1 MPDTS
6 VQLSDDIVADLRK
19 IDTPTITNVVAT
31 YAKNPLCLGLYNP
44 WTENWYTD
52 TSIHCMIP
60 EMGPVIGYAVTCVY
74 GMPDPNYPNR
84 LTYQDVI
91 EALDVAPKP
100 TILVIQQKWPPAI
113 FNKAGLAGEIMTT
126 SAQAVGCIGLLSNG
140 PSRDVDAIRRN
151 RFQML
156 LGGVT
161 AGHGAMGVMAVQ
173 VPVSVGGMD
182 VAPGELIHMDENG
195 AVKFPA
201 DKIEQ
206 VLTNARG
213 LLDKEATQ
221 LSALRKA
228 KTAAQ
233 VRAASSGGTYTEKK
247 S

>member
-1 MPDTS
+1 MPE
-6 VQLSDDIVADLRK
+6 LSNHELLAALRE

-31 YAKNPLCLGLYNP
+31 YPTNPLCLGLYNP

-52 TSIHCMIP
+52 TSIRCIYP
-60 EMGPVIGYAVTCVY
+60 DMGPVIGYAVTCVY

-91 EALDVAPKP
+91 EALDASPKP
-100 TILVIQQKWPPAI
+100 TILVIQQKWPPEI
-113 FNKAGLAGEIMTT
+113 MLKAGLAGEIMTT

-151 RFQML
+151 KFQML

-173 VPVSVGGMD
+173 VPVAVGSMD
-182 VAPGELIHMDENG
+182 VAPGEMVHMDENG

-201 DKIEQ
+201 DKLGA
-206 VLTNARG
+206 VLTNARA

-221 LSALRKA
+221 LAALRSA
-228 KTAAQ
+228 KTAAD

-247 S
+247 A

>member
-1 MPDTS
+1 MPDKLS
-6 VQLSDDIVADLRK
+6 VPELLAALRE

-31 YAKNPLCLGLYNP
+31 YPTHPLCLGLYNP

-52 TSIHCMIP
+52 SSIRCMYP

-74 GMPDPNYPNR
+74 GLPDPNYLNR
-84 LTYQDVI
+84 LTFQDVI
-91 EALDVAPKP
+91 EALDAAPRP
-100 TILVIQQKWPPAI
+100 TILVIQQKWPPEI
-113 FNKAGLAGEIMTT
+113 LKKAGLAGEIMTT

-140 PSRDVDAIRRN
+140 PSRDIDAIRRN

-182 VAPGELIHMDENG
+182 VAPGEIVHMDENG

-201 DKIEQ
+201 DKLEP
-206 VLTNARG
+206 VLTNARA
-213 LLDKEATQ
+213 LLDREATQ
-221 LSALRKA
+221 LAALRKA
-228 KTAAQ
+228 STAAG
-233 VRAASSGGTYTEKK
+233 VRAASGGGTYADAEKK
-247 S
+247 A